1 MHICQVIAGSVT
13 NYFPFHS
20 YDVILSQH
28 NHNFVGFYDK
38 EKYQFLDALTITA
51 VEPIQFLKIKR
62 FSNFS
67 DVQYIAPYNKYSD
80 LILVHLS

>member
-1 MHICQVIAGSVT
+1 MPGYCRFSHI

-28 NHNFVGFYDK
+28 NHNSVGFYDR
-38 EKYQFLDALTITA
+38 EISVLIIPA
-51 VEPIQFLKIKR
+51 VEPIQSLKIKR

-67 DVQYIAPYNKYSD
+67 DVQYIAPYKKHSD